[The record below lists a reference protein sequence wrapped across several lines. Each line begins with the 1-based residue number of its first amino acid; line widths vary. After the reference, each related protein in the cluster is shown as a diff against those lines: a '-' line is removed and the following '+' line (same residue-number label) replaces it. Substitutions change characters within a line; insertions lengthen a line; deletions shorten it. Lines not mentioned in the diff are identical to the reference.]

1 MIMSARHRT
10 TRDALLTVL
19 ALLLVVIL
27 TGSARAQQTTAPAVP
42 AANATTPQDLA
53 KSVHNPFEDFIKVSL
68 QSTTAFD
75 VGSHHNAG
83 EGLNIQPTIPFSLNA
98 RWDLIAR
105 PSLSAIHVPS
115 PHEQYGLQ
123 DFQTSFYLT
132 PAWATKWLWGAGPIL
147 QFPTATSKELGTGRW
162 SAGPTAALIYSEG
175 PWFNGVL
182 AYHLMSFA
190 GDRAQGSVNQTYIEP
205 EVSYSS
211 ESGWYADCDPAITY
225 DWTVD
230 AANAWIIP
238 MGGDVGKAF
247 KIRSQDVGLQIG
259 SYYLI
264 ERPEGAPQWIIRVQ
278 LTLLFPTG
286 R

>member
-1 MIMSARHRT
+1 
-10 TRDALLTVL
+10 
-19 ALLLVVIL
+19 
-27 TGSARAQQTTAPAVP
+27 
-42 AANATTPQDLA
+42 
-53 KSVHNPFEDFIKVSL
+53 
-68 QSTTAFD
+68 
-75 VGSHHNAG
+75 
-83 EGLNIQPTIPFSLNA
+83 
-98 RWDLIAR
+98 
-105 PSLSAIHVPS
+105 
-115 PHEQYGLQ
+115 
-123 DFQTSFYLT
+123 
-132 PAWATKWLWGAGPIL
+132 
-147 QFPTATSKELGTGRW
+147 
-162 SAGPTAALIYSEG
+162 
-175 PWFNGVL
+175 
-182 AYHLMSFA
+182 MSFA